1 MFGITSLSM
10 HEHSGRKHKKRPVL
24 VYYYHLNRKNDES
37 MKLLTTGVKNLSH
50 GIDSKGKFQKRFV

>member
-1 MFGITSLSM
+1 MNIQGGNI
-10 HEHSGRKHKKRPVL
+10 KKRSVL

-50 GIDSKGKFQKRFV
+50 GIESKGKFQKRFV

>member
-1 MFGITSLSM
+1 MNIQGGKI
-10 HEHSGRKHKKRPVL
+10 KKRPEL

-37 MKLLTTGVKNLSH
+37 MKLLTTGVENLSH